1 MVKHIKNITQL
12 IIPNSIYEK
21 CPNLDQI
28 FVFETL
34 EIFLNVWNWINLY
47 KQYNL
52 DVTNSEIIVL

>member
-28 FVFETL
+28 VVFKILENFV
-34 EIFLNVWNWINLY
+34 NVGNCINLY
-47 KQYNL
+47 KQFNF
-52 DVTNSEIIVL
+52 DATNSEIIVL